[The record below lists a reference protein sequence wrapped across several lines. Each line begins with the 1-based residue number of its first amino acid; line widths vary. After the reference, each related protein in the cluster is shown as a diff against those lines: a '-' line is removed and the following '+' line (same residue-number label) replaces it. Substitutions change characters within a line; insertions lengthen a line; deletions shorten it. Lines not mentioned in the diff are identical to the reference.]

1 MLNMPK
7 LPTFLLPL
15 IMCFYAYGQYTP
27 SESPLS
33 EGGVSMQVTLPYDTT
48 TSIYRI
54 LKPPFDSVTNNVVG
68 QFVDASSQTI
78 SSSPTFFFTPTDP
91 DYSGTFYVDWN
102 ATDSTTGLATEHAY
116 PNNDYLEV
124 VVSSTNDI
132 PVLYTGLTNAA
143 DTSPEV
149 TYSQN
154 EGTRF
159 VAYASAIDAD
169 GGTPTISIT
178 GGTDQNLFSYSGGQ
192 ILFNTSSGFDY
203 EFPQD
208 SDANNIYI
216 FEVTAIDGNG
226 TSDTQEITLTI
237 AEVNDAP
244 TIVDGNND
252 LIFTIDEDESPTAW
266 ADHTLLVSDLDSSN
280 FTWIISSDAAN
291 GTVAITDNNDN
302 CVVNYDPDPD
312 MWGINT
318 GATPVTGQ
326 TGVADKFTI
335 QVSDERGGVDEITF
349 RVVINPVNDDD
360 PVITHQDVIVTDS
373 VLDLTLD
380 ENSANSVMLTAY
392 DYDDGSALTWALSGG
407 DDASLFSINAGTGEL
422 QFLSSLDIDFEAS
435 SSSDGDSTFMFSV
448 TVTDE
453 NGQSDSQDYSL
464 SILDLNE
471 EPVISPSSL
480 IVVMYEDNASSFI
493 APLTAEDPDLYSTD
507 SGWRTLTWSIEDV
520 PSYGTAVV
528 SGTAVYNGTQVTPST
543 ITYTPNSGYSGTDF
557 MRVRVEDEGNSLTSK
572 LYDTI
577 DINITIVQTDDLPV
591 FSSLLYD
598 GNASVTLQVSENSKG
613 DFQVSASDP
622 DGGVV
627 QYSVH
632 HGDDMEFFEI
642 NATSGWV
649 CFSSPPNFESRL
661 DLDVQNTYEVSIE
674 AFDENG
680 SSFQDF
686 TIEVTDVY
694 EPATF
699 VSGSYFYAAE
709 NQLTVGTVEVTDVDV
724 SDSHTFSIVPQ
735 DYPDDS
741 SKFAIDS
748 ITGDITF
755 VNVPDFE
762 ANASFAGSNL
772 YNLIVQAVDNGGVP
786 SDLNVSVELTDDN
799 DAPSIEAI
807 NNGSLVVI
815 SEDLAAGQV
824 FVDFNI
830 TDQDQTQ
837 SHSWVLSGDDSSLFL
852 VGVDSGEL
860 SLLNPLDYEE
870 PSDLDSD
877 NYYELS
883 LVATDSHG
891 SPLASNTFDFQVLVT
906 GINEPP
912 YLSGDFSTTV
922 SMNEDDPGS
931 FISPNWSAIDPETN
945 SSFGI
950 TWSLWDE
957 NTESKVN
964 ELNSPVMN
972 ALVAIGQLDGV
983 LTFNPELNS
992 NRDMNGSEILTI
1004 IFEDEHGLEGNQT
1017 IQVNVLGVNDA
1028 PEITGPNFPF
1038 VDTLDHNESVID
1050 VIDFEASDFSDS
1062 GDNNLHYTN
1071 DQYLDWN
1078 VSGEHS
1084 DLFDISNQGRLYF
1097 KTAPVYD
1104 GVTTLNNRYE
1114 IVVSVADEYGG
1125 VSNYPMVINVLNSS
1139 DPPELLSSLSTV
1151 YISEDNSPIAW
1162 GDVWQD
1168 LDVIDP
1174 DGGTLDWVIENNATN
1189 GLAYVDLYSGAIS
1202 YMPNQDFFGQDSFLV
1217 RVTDEDNR
1225 SLDISI
1231 SVEVSPVN
1239 DPPSISDAEDENR
1252 IENDIILVWENNS
1265 TVTSFLGDDSHDVE
1279 YNSTEVDFIWSLTG
1293 TDSSHF
1299 TIDSNARLKFRYA
1312 PDYELPLDDDG
1323 DNLYELIV
1331 LVTDDS
1337 DIFGEYQVRVRVRNQ
1352 NEPPVFSSLEGES
1365 VSQLFVSENTT
1376 FVYEPEAQGVE
1387 DAAQDISFSLSNGT
1401 DNNNSLFDF
1410 DLLDSNIIEFKLA
1423 PDFENPTGVEGEN
1436 LYILEVNA
1444 SDGLSW
1450 SLQRVEVIVTDVNEP
1465 LEFLSEA
1472 IFTLDH
1478 DESNS
1483 DFILDLSQYY
1493 FDSDTDESFR
1503 SYVFTLEE
1511 SLDSDFFSINAV
1523 TGEIVFADS
1532 FIPDFENPDDADS
1545 DNRFDISVNAQDGEI
1560 LITQEFSIQS
1570 LDINELPTILGASLS
1585 EIVAPENQA
1594 FVTQL
1599 EALDQDSR
1607 PSFLDLAIV
1616 VENESM
1622 EWLGNT
1628 EQEDGYFSERLIIDD
1643 GLEASF
1649 CASADFDL
1657 DGDVDVLLLEADS
1670 GRVSLFENNGTGG
1683 FLEPKIIFYDS
1694 SCEPY
1699 HALIRDLNEDGYP
1712 DIILALRGSG
1722 RVFVLQNNPNAHFDF
1737 LEVES
1742 NMVAENVIQIDS
1754 GDIDGDGDIDIV
1766 ATGKYESSSEYYIQ
1780 WFRNGGE
1787 LWFTEDNEKLTF
1799 SDHLALDFDSTQI
1812 NNPKSLSLGDADQD
1826 GDLDLAVASSLDGNF
1841 SLFLNDGNGSFST
1854 LVSIYDETDGQAQGV
1869 KFVDLN
1875 NDSKLDLIIT
1885 TKNASKLGVILQ
1897 SSAGGAVFLAP
1908 SFFYNSSF
1916 YINAYDLGD
1925 IDNDGDLDVVAAAS
1939 ADSNVRWFENDGSGG
1954 FSMNQEMVLT
1964 DQESVV
1970 SVSLA
1975 DLSQTNTLLRF
1986 SIDET
1991 SEDAEDFIFRPRYS
2005 GNLYFK
2011 ENPNFE
2017 APVDKD
2023 EDNQYEIKILVS
2035 DDGENP
2041 SSEVMEKVVIN
2052 IDNLYEAPVV
2062 KEPTVQEAI
2071 SLEIFEH
2078 TTFVIDVNASNDEYL
2093 YEDIFYS
2100 ISGGTDENFFTIDE
2114 ETGILHFLVGPD
2126 YENPLDDP
2134 VDGNNSYN
2142 VVVRVS
2148 DDGPEESYSEIQ
2160 LKIHV
2165 LDGNDLPEFNVDP
2178 SVLSIT
2184 EFEDT
2189 LHTLLLSD
2197 LIATDPEGN
2206 QLTWSI
2212 VENGTMGTASL
2223 VGDSL
2228 HYQPF
2233 DDLNGSDQVRLEVQ
2247 DTANLKAQISI
2258 SYTIMQVNDAPEVT
2272 TQTDLAHLENL
2283 STITTLEASDLE
2295 NDILTW
2301 ALVGGAD
2308 RAFFSISA
2316 DGVLSFVGDAPDFE
2330 APDSNKSSNFYE
2342 LSVSVSDGIAVA
2354 EKALIVQVLDVS
2366 DIAPEVH
2373 NLEHNATTLL
2383 YVMENQSFVLDI
2395 NFSDIEGEELEL
2407 LVSGGTDAEMFF
2419 LEQNGS
2425 LRFRDLP
2432 DYENPSDFNTDNFYE
2447 LDLNVTDGTNS
2458 ITRSLVIEVLNDNE
2472 DPPQIIN
2479 FLGSEVEPF
2488 VHSENETFVIDLD
2501 ATDDVNGSV
2510 SYSLLNS
2517 PDSYMFDLDHNTGLL
2532 SFKTEYVPD
2541 FENNLSSRDDGI
2553 YVASIQVSDDR
2564 HTSNKYD
2571 LYIAISDVDEP
2582 PTLTENSFELME
2594 DPVKAVF
2601 LALEAYDPEGDP
2613 FDLNFLRSPDYGTL
2627 EKADGGYL
2635 YQPYQDFN
2643 GIDGIQFVAIDD
2655 QNISRELNVTILVL
2669 PVNDPPT
2676 AIDDVIE
2683 YNSMSLEPLVF
2694 STLENDSSD
2703 PDENETV
2710 EITNWSKKTDALTYD
2725 VDSQLFT
2732 FVPDDRFIG
2741 PFEFSYTLYDGK
2753 STSIAN
2759 VTVNVLNSPNL
2770 PGWQYLPGFGYMMR
2784 DQYPWVLHGRIGW
2797 VYVSQDGGE
2806 NSASWMW
2813 NQDLGWF
2820 WTGKDHFEYFFAEE
2834 TQKWYYWEGGIYEP
2848 EGVLLFDFQQN
2859 KFIILADYQKQ
2870 RVSYV
2875 LDQLVDIPSK
2885 IEYISL
2891 SHYFSADQKQKIIS
2905 ELYFTGQSP
2914 TLTNLLKED

>member
-7 LPTFLLPL
+7 IPRFLLPFC
-15 IMCFYAYGQYTP
+15 ICFYVHGQYTP
-27 SESPLS
+27 TESPLS
-33 EGGVSMQVTLPYDTT
+33 EGGSSMQITLPHDAT

-54 LKPPFDSVTNNVVG
+54 LKPPYDSGTNNVVG
-68 QFVDASSQTI
+68 QFVDAAGQTI
-78 SSSPTFFFTPTDP
+78 SSSPTFFFTPIDP

-102 ATDSTTGLATEHAY
+102 ATDSSTGLATEHAY

-124 VVSSTNDI
+124 VVTSTNDV

-143 DTSPEV
+143 DTSPAV
-149 TYSQN
+149 SYSRN

-159 VAYASAIDAD
+159 VAYASAMDAD
-169 GGTPTISIT
+169 GGSPTISLT
-178 GGTDQNLFSYSGGQ
+178 GGPDQNLFSYSGGQ

-208 SDANNIYI
+208 SDGNNIYI
-216 FEVTAIDGNG
+216 FEVTATDGNG

-252 LIFTIDEDESPTAW
+252 LVFTIDEDESPTAW
-266 ADHTLLVSDLDSSN
+266 ADYTLLVSDLDSN
-280 FTWIISSDAAN
+280 DFTWVTSLAARN
-291 GTVAITDNNDN
+291 GTVTITDNNDN
-302 CVVNYDPDPD
+302 CVVNYEPDPD
-312 MWGINT
+312 MWGIDT
-318 GATPVTGQ
+318 GATPVSGQ

-335 QVSDERGGVDEITF
+335 KVSDDRGGVDEITF
-349 RVVINPVNDDD
+349 RVVINPINDDD
-360 PVITHQDVIVTDS
+360 PVITHQNMVVTDS
-373 VLDLTLD
+373 VLELTMD

-392 DYDDGSALTWALSGG
+392 DYDDGSALTWTLSGG
-407 DDASLFSINAGTGEL
+407 DDASLFTINAGTGEL
-422 QFLSSLDIDFEAS
+422 QFLSSLDIDFEAF
-435 SSSDGDSTFMFSV
+435 SSSDGDSVFEFSV

-471 EPVISPSSL
+471 APVISPSSL
-480 IVVMYEDNASSFI
+480 VVVMYEDDPSSFI
-493 APLTAEDPDLYSTD
+493 APLTAEDPDLYSAD
-507 SGWRTLTWSIEDV
+507 NGWRTLTWSIEDV

-528 SGTAVYNGTQVTPST
+528 SGTAEYNGADVAPST

-572 LYDTI
+572 LYHTI
-577 DINITIVQTDDLPV
+577 DINITILQTDDLPV

-598 GNASVTLQVSENSKG
+598 GNASVTLQVPENSKG
-613 DFQVSASDP
+613 NFQVSASDP

-627 QYSVH
+627 QYSIH
-632 HGDDMEFFEI
+632 HGDDMDFFEI

-649 CFSSPPNFESRL
+649 CFSSPPNFERRL

-680 SSFQDF
+680 SSFQNF
-686 TIEVTDVY
+686 TIEVTDIH

-709 NQLTVGTVEVTDVDV
+709 KQRTVGAVEVTDVDV
-724 SDSHTFSIVPQ
+724 GDSHTFTIVPQ

-741 SKFAIDS
+741 SKFAIDP

-755 VNVPDFE
+755 IDLPDFE
-762 ANASFAGSNL
+762 ANASLAGSNL
-772 YNLIVQAVDNGGVP
+772 YNFIVQAVDNGGVP

-799 DAPSIEAI
+799 DAPSIEAS
-807 NNGSLVVI
+807 NNGSLLI
-815 SEDLAAGQV
+815 ITEDLAAGQV
-824 FVDFNI
+824 FADFNI
-830 TDQDQTQ
+830 TDQDQSQ

-860 SLLNPLDYEE
+860 SLLNPLDYEN
-870 PSDLDSD
+870 PSDLNSD

-891 SPLASNTFDFQVLVT
+891 SPLTSNTFDFQVLLT

-912 YLSGDFSTTV
+912 YLSGDFSTSV

-945 SSFGI
+945 SSLGV

-972 ALVAIGQLDGV
+972 ALVSIGQLDGV

-992 NRDMNGSEILTI
+992 NRDMNGSELLTI
-1004 IFEDEHGLEGNQT
+1004 IFEDEQGLEGNQT

-1062 GDNNLHYTN
+1062 GDNNLHYTS

-1078 VSGEHS
+1078 VSGENS

-1139 DPPELLSSLSTV
+1139 DPPELLSSLSTIN
-1151 YISEDNSPIAW
+1151 ISEDNSPIAW
-1162 GDVWQD
+1162 GDAWQD
-1168 LDVIDP
+1168 LEVIDP
-1174 DGGTLDWVIENNATN
+1174 DGGNLTWAIQNDATN
-1189 GLAYVDLYSGAIS
+1189 GLASVDPYSGAIS
-1202 YMPNQDFFGQDSFLV
+1202 YVPNQDFFGQDSFLV
-1217 RVTDEDNR
+1217 RITDEDGL
-1225 SLDISI
+1225 SLDITI
-1231 SVEVSPVN
+1231 IVEVSPVN
-1239 DPPSISDAEDENR
+1239 DPPSIIDADEEDR
-1252 IENDIILVWENNS
+1252 AENDIILVWENNS

-1279 YNSTEVDFIWSLTG
+1279 YNSTEVDFIWSLAG

-1312 PDYELPLDDDG
+1312 PDYELPLDEDG
-1323 DNLYELIV
+1323 DNLYELII

-1352 NEPPVFSSLEGES
+1352 NEPPVFSSLDGES
-1365 VSQLFVSENTT
+1365 VAQLFVPENTT

-1387 DAAQDISFSLSNGT
+1387 DAGQGISFNLTNGA
-1401 DNNNSLFDF
+1401 DNNNSLFEF
-1410 DLLDSNIIEFKLA
+1410 DLLDSNQVEFKLA
-1423 PDFENPTGVEGEN
+1423 PDFENPTGVDGEN

-1450 SLQRVEVIVTDVNEP
+1450 SVQRVEVFVTDVNEP
-1465 LEFLSEA
+1465 LQFLSDAE
-1472 IFTLDH
+1472 FTLGH

-1493 FDSDTDESFR
+1493 FDSDTNESFR
-1503 SYVFTLEE
+1503 SYVFSLDE
-1511 SLDSDFFSINAV
+1511 SLDSEFFSINAV
-1523 TGEIVFADS
+1523 TGEIAFTDS
-1532 FIPDFENPDDADS
+1532 FIPDFENPFDADK
-1545 DNRFDISVNAQDGEI
+1545 DNRFDISVNVQDGEI
-1560 LITQEFSIQS
+1560 LISKEFSIQI
-1570 LDINELPTILGASLS
+1570 LDTNDLPTILGASLS
-1585 EIVAPENQA
+1585 EIVVPENQS
-1594 FVTQL
+1594 FVSQL
-1599 EALDQDSR
+1599 QALDQDSR

-1616 VENESM
+1616 VENESI

-1628 EQEDGYFSERLIIDD
+1628 ELEDDYFSDSLLIADD
-1643 GLEASF
+1643 LEASF

-1657 DGDVDVLLLEADS
+1657 DGDIDVLLLEADA
-1670 GRVSLFENNGTGG
+1670 GRVILFENNGKGG

-1722 RVFVLQNNPNAHFDF
+1722 RVLVMQNNPSAHFDF
-1737 LEVES
+1737 FEVES
-1742 NMVAENVIQIDS
+1742 DMEAVDVIHIDS
-1754 GDIDGDGDIDIV
+1754 GDIDGDGDIDII
-1766 ATGKYESSSEYYIQ
+1766 ATGKDSPASEYYIQ

-1787 LWFTEDNEKLTF
+1787 LWFTHDNEKLTF
-1799 SDHLALDFDSTQI
+1799 SDGLSLEFESTQI

-1826 GDLDLAVASSLDGNF
+1826 GDLDLAVASSSDGNF
-1841 SLFLNDGNGSFST
+1841 SLFINDGNGSFSN
-1854 LVSIYDETDGQAQGV
+1854 LVSIYKESDGQAQGV

-1875 NDSKLDLIIT
+1875 NDSKLDLVIT

-1897 SSAGGAVFLAP
+1897 SSAGGGVFLAP
-1908 SFFYNSSF
+1908 SFFFNSSF
-1916 YINAYDLGD
+1916 YINAHDVGD
-1925 IDNDGDLDVVAAAS
+1925 IDRDGDLDIVTAAS
-1939 ADSNVRWFENDGSGG
+1939 ADSNIRWFENDGSGG
-1954 FSMNQEMVLT
+1954 FSMNQEMVLA

-1986 SIDET
+1986 SIDEN
-1991 SEDAEDFIFRPRYS
+1991 SEDADDFVFRPKYS
-2005 GNLYFK
+2005 GNLYFREK
-2011 ENPNFE
+2011 PNFE

-2023 EDNQYEIKILVS
+2023 DDNQYEIKILVS
-2035 DDGENP
+2035 DDDENP

-2052 IDNLYEAPVV
+2052 IDNLYEAPVINQ
-2062 KEPTVQEAI
+2062 PSVQEART
-2071 SLEIFEH
+2071 LEILEH
-2078 TTFVIDVNASNDEYL
+2078 TTYVIDVNASNDEYL

-2100 ISGGTDENFFTIDE
+2100 ISGGTDESFFTVDE
-2114 ETGILHFLVGPD
+2114 ESGILHFIVGPD
-2126 YENPLDDP
+2126 YENPLDDLA
-2134 VDGNNSYN
+2134 DGNNSYN

-2160 LKIHV
+2160 LKIHI

-2189 LHTLLLSD
+2189 PHTLLLSD
-2197 LIATDPEGN
+2197 LNATDPEGS

-2212 VENGTMGTASL
+2212 VGNGTMGTASL

-2233 DDLNGSDQVRLEVQ
+2233 DDLHGSDQVTLEVQ

-2258 SYTIMQVNDAPEVT
+2258 SYSIIQVNDAPEIT
-2272 TQTDLAHLENL
+2272 TQTDITHLENL
-2283 STITTLEASDLE
+2283 SIITTLEASDLE
-2295 NDILTW
+2295 NDTLTW

-2308 RAFFSISA
+2308 QAFFSLSA
-2316 DGVLSFVGDAPDFE
+2316 DGVLSFAGDAPDFE

-2342 LSVSVSDGIAVA
+2342 LSVSVSDGIAFA
-2354 EKALIVQVLDVS
+2354 EKALTVQVLDVS

-2373 NLEHNATTLL
+2373 NLEHNTTSLL
-2383 YVMENQSFVLDI
+2383 YVIENQSFVLDI
-2395 NFSDIEGEELEL
+2395 NFSDVEGDELEL
-2407 LVSGGTDAEMFF
+2407 LVTGGNDAEMFF

-2425 LRFRDLP
+2425 LIFRDLP
-2432 DYENPSDFNTDNFYE
+2432 DYENPSDLNADNLYE

-2458 ITRSLVIEVLNDNE
+2458 ITRSLVIEVVNDNE

-2479 FLGSEVEPF
+2479 FLGTAVEPI
-2488 VHSENETFVIDLD
+2488 VCNENETFVIDLD

-2510 SYSLLNS
+2510 TYSLLNS
-2517 PDSYMFDLDHNTGLL
+2517 SDSYMFDLDQSTGIL
-2532 SFKTEYVPD
+2532 SFKNEYVPD
-2541 FENNLSSRDDGI
+2541 FENNKASRDDGI
-2553 YVASIQVSDDR
+2553 YIASIQVSDDR

-2582 PTLTENSFELME
+2582 PTLTQSSFELME
-2594 DPVKAVF
+2594 DPAEAVF
-2601 LALEAYDPEGDP
+2601 LAMEAYDPEGDP
-2613 FDLNFLRSPDYGTL
+2613 FNLNFLRSPDYGTL
-2627 EKADGGYL
+2627 ETADGGYF
-2635 YQPYQDFN
+2635 YHPDQDFN
-2643 GIDGIQFVAIDD
+2643 GIDGIQFIVIDD

-2683 YNSMSLEPLVF
+2683 YNSTSLEPLVF
-2694 STLENDSSD
+2694 STLENDSSY

-2710 EITNWSKKTDALTYD
+2710 EITDWSKKIESLSYDA
-2725 VDSQLFT
+2725 DSQLFT
-2732 FVPDDRFIG
+2732 FVPDDQFIG

-2753 STSIAN
+2753 STSIAD
-2759 VTVNVLNSPNL
+2759 VTINVLNSPNL

-2784 DQYPWVLHGRIGW
+2784 GQYPWVLHGRIGW

-2820 WTGKDHFEYFFAEE
+2820 WTGKDYFEYIFAEE
-2834 TQKWYYWEGGIYEP
+2834 TQKWYYWKGGIYEP
-2848 EGVLLFDFQQN
+2848 EGVYLFDFQQN
-2859 KFIILADYQKQ
+2859 KFIVLADYQKQ
-2870 RVSYV
+2870 KVSYV
-2875 LDQLVDIPSK
+2875 LNLLTGVPSK
-2885 IEYISL
+2885 IEYVSL